1 MRTPAPIGCDVS
13 DLDALVETVSRIR
26 AEMGA
31 PAVVVHNALRSTRG
45 GILELDPDDLEK
57 NFRVNTT
64 ALLYLARETIPA
76 MLEAGKGAIL
86 VTGNTS
92 ATRGGKNF
100 GFFASTKAAQRILAE
115 SIAREFGPQGIHVAY
130 FIIDAAIDTPRT
142 REVLAP
148 GRPDD
153 FFARPPAIAEE
164 LYRVAHQDPLRL
176 VLPRRTAPLRRDLVG
191 QRSGPASPCQ
201 AERERSLPLPLPQ
214 AGYRIHTSVSVGF
227 VLHAPVR
234 RPGPRAGVQPWFS
247 RQPQAVRPALHRLRQ
262 HREPWMDPRLRG
274 GDERGAERGVAGP
287 AGAPDTRRNEMCAYG
302 SPQAGGESGESAP
315 GRMGRKKAR
324 PSPSRDE
331 QPDRW
336 VTL

>member
-1 MRTPAPIGCDVS
+1 MSKPVCLVTGVGPEGGTGAETARRFGESGYRVAMLARNADNLDALAGKYEDARAYRCDVA
-13 DLDALVETVSRIR
+13 DLDALVETVSRIG

-45 GILELDPDDLEK
+45 GILELDPDDLER

-115 SIAREFGPQGIHVAY
+115 SIAREFGPEGIHVAY

-148 GRPDD
+148 GKPDD
-153 FFARPPAIAEE
+153 FFAKPPVIAEE
-164 LYRVAHQDPLRL
+164 IYRVAHQDRSAWSIRVELR
-176 VLPRRTAPLRRDLVG
+176 P
-191 QRSGPASPCQ
+191 
-201 AERERSLPLPLPQ
+201 
-214 AGYRIHTSVSVGF
+214 F
-227 VLHAPVR
+227 
-234 RPGPRAGVQPWFS
+234 
-247 RQPQAVRPALHRLRQ
+247 
-262 HREPWMDPRLRG
+262 
-274 GDERGAERGVAGP
+274 
-287 AGAPDTRRNEMCAYG
+287 
-302 SPQAGGESGESAP
+302 GE
-315 GRMGRKKAR
+315 
-324 PSPSRDE
+324 
-331 QPDRW
+331 
-336 VTL
+336 T